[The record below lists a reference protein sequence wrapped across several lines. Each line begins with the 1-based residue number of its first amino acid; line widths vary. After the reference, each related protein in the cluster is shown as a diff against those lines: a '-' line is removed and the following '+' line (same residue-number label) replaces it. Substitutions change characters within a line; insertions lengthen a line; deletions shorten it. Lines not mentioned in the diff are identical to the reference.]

1 MDYRLLIFTST
12 LVLIITIMTI
22 LQFSVTA
29 NGSTYYDHY
38 INGDRGWVTVPQA
51 KSIVEARQPAGAV
64 VTYQGTR

>member
-1 MDYRLLIFTST
+1 
-12 LVLIITIMTI
+12 MTI

-38 INGDRGWVTVPQA
+38 INDDRGWVTTQQA
-51 KSIVEARQPAGAV
+51 QRIVEARQPNGAV